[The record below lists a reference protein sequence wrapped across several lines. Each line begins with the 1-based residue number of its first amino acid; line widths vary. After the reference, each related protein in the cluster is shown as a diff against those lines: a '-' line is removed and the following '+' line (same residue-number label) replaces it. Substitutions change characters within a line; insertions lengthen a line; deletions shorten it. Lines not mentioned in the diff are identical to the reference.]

1 MTVSFKMNP
10 PPYPPNPHSGE
21 IELPWKVVHE
31 LYHLVVDDGNEPEA
45 VRRLRELTGVDE
57 KRAKAYVQT
66 LAQRR

>member
-1 MTVSFKMNP
+1 MPPTP
-10 PPYPPNPHSGE
+10 PPYPPNPNTGE

-31 LYHLVVDDGNEPEA
+31 LYHLVVDNDNEQEA